1 MRGKALDL
9 LALGDGRAAL
19 HARQDDRLAD
29 VRQGIFCLER
39 RRCAAERRNARADL
53 VCKPQSVERVHLLA
67 MRAVN
72 AGVSGVQAHDRLSR
86 TRRRRHDRDDLLERH
101 FRAVVDRTVLFC
113 VVQQRRIDERTGVN
127 DDIRLAEQL
136 RAAHSDEVGRARAG
150 ADKVDH
156 LRSSFTRMM
165 EK

>member
-1 MRGKALDL
+1 MRGKTLDL
-9 LALGDGRAAL
+9 LTLGDGRAPL

-39 RRCAAERRNARADL
+39 RRRAAERRNARADL
-53 VCKPQSVERVHLLA
+53 VCKPQSVKRVHLLA

-72 AGVSGVQAHDRLSR
+72 AGVSGVQAHDRLSL

-101 FRAVVDRTVLFC
+101 FGAVVDRTISFC

-136 RAAHSDEVGRARAG
+136 RAAHSDEVGRA
-150 ADKVDH
+150 
-156 LRSSFTRMM
+156 
-165 EK
+165 